1 MEKLCCIV
9 FVKRIGGTC
18 YGILEGPEKKK
29 KKNKLSWHFSAWTQ
43 PMSKCLD
50 LLGLFGHHG
59 MNSRH
64 FRAESNPRQKQVKEK
79 VTWKGHERR
88 NNLSK
93 NNCCPT
99 DLLKKVPFGALR
111 WWNHCLNPLQD
122 TILRPFSSDVPGALA
137 TDWASRVAT
146 RGTSNCTD
154 SSKIWLNATWTP
166 LGAPQ
171 QWHQRIKDGELPGYH
186 EL

>member
-1 MEKLCCIV
+1 MLH
-9 FVKRIGGTC
+9 RICQTNWRDMLWYFGR
-18 YGILEGPEKKK
+18 PWKKK
-29 KKNKLSWHFSAWTQ
+29 TSFPDIFPLEPNQWVNVWICWDF
-43 PMSKCLD
+43 
-50 LLGLFGHHG
+50 FGHHG